1 MLREPGGGPR
11 TEEESMHSHVLP
23 SRPELSR
30 PDLSRPDLRQPDPR
44 PAGIVRR
51 LARRADAAVAARW
64 QARRRPAAPWVS
76 WETYPFDAD
85 RVRGE
90 SYRDYLFRKGV

>member
-1 MLREPGGGPR
+1 
-11 TEEESMHSHVLP
+11 MHSHVLP

-30 PDLSRPDLRQPDPR
+30 PDRCQPDRCRPDPR

-51 LARRADAAVAARW
+51 LARRADAVVAVRW